1 MLDLI
6 LIVIGMLGLIV
17 ASITD
22 IKTMEVPDWI
32 SYSMIASGL
41 GIRLIYSTITSSWN
55 YFLYGV
61 LGFLILFVFGNL
73 MYYTKQWGGGDSKLI
88 MGLGALFATSNIYP
102 NFLLGIITN
111 ILLIGAIYGV
121 IWGFI
126 LAIKNWKNFIKD
138 FKRELIKNKKI
149 LVFSLITSLIVIT
162 LTYIIIEDKLEILII
177 SLIFLIVIFY
187 YFLTMFVRSVENTCM
202 LKKIA
207 PNRLTEG
214 DWVAEDIYYNG
225 KLIYNSKSLGVEKK
239 QIEKIKKLKKK
250 ILVKYGIPFV
260 PSFLIG
266 FIITLIF
273 GNLLFKL
280 LGLQ

>member
-6 LIVIGMLGLIV
+6 LIAIGMLGLIV

-41 GIRLIYSTITSSWN
+41 GIRLIYSIIEQSWN
-55 YFLYGV
+55 YFLYGA
-61 LGFLILFVFGNL
+61 LGFLILFGFGNL

-102 NFLLGIITN
+102 NFLLGVIIN

-126 LAIKNWKNFIKD
+126 LAIKNWKNFIRD

-162 LTYIIIEDKLEILII
+162 LAYIIIKDKFEILII

-202 LKKIA
+202 LKKISS
-207 PNRLTEG
+207 NKLTEG
-214 DWVAEDIYYNG
+214 DWVAEDIYYKG

-239 QIEKIKKLKKK
+239 QIEKIKKIKKK

-280 LGLQ
+280 LGI

>member
-239 QIEKIKKLKKK
+239 QIEKIT
-250 ILVKYGIPFV
+250 VE
-260 PSFLIG
+260 
-266 FIITLIF
+266 
-273 GNLLFKL
+273 
-280 LGLQ
+280 